1 MDVLLYISVMLTI
14 SALYIYPIKSLG
26 GISQISATVTDRGLK
41 NDRRWMLIDE
51 NNRFLTQRKHPQM
64 ALLEVELTGNGL
76 KVNDKLN
83 KAESLNVPIFPET
96 NESTIAEIWDDKC
109 NVQFVSKLAD
119 QWFSD
124 VLRIKSRLVYMPDS
138 SLRSVDENYAVNNDI
153 TCLSDGYPLT
163 IISQASLDDLNS
175 RLEVPIP
182 MNRFR
187 PNIVIRDSKPFEED
201 LLDHF
206 YINSIEFRGVK
217 RCSRC
222 MVTTINQENAS
233 IAKEPLKTLA
243 T

>member
-1 MDVLLYISVMLTI
+1 MLTI

-51 NNRFLTQRKHPQM
+51 NDRFLTQRKHPQM